1 MENIMAYIN
10 LLLLTIL
17 IIIWVFI
24 LVSIYKVERIRI
36 HSLQIIK
43 SVAHQINEIKKDFKK
58 MKSSSNKY

>member
-1 MENIMAYIN
+1 MAYIN

-36 HSLQIIK
+36 HGLQIIK